1 MEHELAGDSYR
12 FAQLH
17 VLETN
22 HRARSLYERLGWTL
36 VRDGDPH
43 PEGPQA
49 VYEKSFAE

>member
-1 MEHELAGDSYR
+1 MS